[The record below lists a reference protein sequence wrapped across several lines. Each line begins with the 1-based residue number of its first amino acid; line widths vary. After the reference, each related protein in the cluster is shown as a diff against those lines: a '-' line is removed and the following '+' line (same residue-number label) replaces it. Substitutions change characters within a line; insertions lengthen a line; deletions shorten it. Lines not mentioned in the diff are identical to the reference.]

1 MIAAIASFFG
11 MIIRLIYNL
20 VNSNYF
26 LSIIL
31 FTILTKI
38 ILFPLT
44 LIQMKS
50 MEKMN
55 SIGPED
61 QRIREKYKND
71 KNKQAEEI
79 TKLYS
84 ENKINPMGGCLPL
97 LIQIPIII
105 AMFYIVK
112 QPLTYI
118 KQMPQEELNN
128 YASTYAHEKLGR
140 EEGQTLTEKEIRA
153 YELQIAKEYNL
164 LNMKVT
170 DNFDLGEIPKDVF
183 NKNEDQRSSPI
194 ALLIPILTIIVSF
207 ASTKL
212 QQNTQTMSEEQIEMS
227 KTNNLMM
234 PLLSG
239 FIAYTMPLAL
249 GVYWL
254 LGNIISIIQQLVMK
268 KIIKGKEE
276 KKALNEGGKI

>member
-38 ILFPLT
+38 MLFPLT

-71 KNKQAEEI
+71 KNKQAEEL